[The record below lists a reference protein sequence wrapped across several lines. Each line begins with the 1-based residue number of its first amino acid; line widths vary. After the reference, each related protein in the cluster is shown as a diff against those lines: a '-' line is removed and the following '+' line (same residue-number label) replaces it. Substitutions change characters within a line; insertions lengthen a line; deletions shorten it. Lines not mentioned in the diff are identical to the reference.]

1 MLTRN
6 LAFAAVAFGLAT
18 LSSVACHAQSSSMFG
33 GRGPTSGT
41 SGIRGSSS
49 SAYGLSSGNSPTSG
63 FSATQSGFGSS
74 DSLSPFGVQ
83 QFGTSQM
90 GAAGLART
98 TGANGLQGA
107 NGQSA
112 NGQGARVGIGSTAGR
127 LGQSGLGRQ
136 GLNRQ
141 GLNGQNRN
149 RNNQGQNQQQDDLQ
163 NSQVR
168 IRPQVSFPYSERQ
181 NTAVNVAL
189 SGQFDRIGKSN
200 PDFAGIQFTMDSRSE
215 VTLSGTVP
223 REHAGRLAAAL
234 VRLEPGVRSVRN
246 ELTISTTP

>member
-6 LAFAAVAFGLAT
+6 LAFAVAFGLAA
-18 LSSVACHAQSSSMFG
+18 LSTAACQAQSSSMFG

-63 FSATQSGFGSS
+63 FSASQAGFGSTAS
-74 DSLSPFGVQ
+74 VSPFGTQ

-98 TGANGLQGA
+98 SGANGLQGA
-107 NGQSA
+107 NGQGA
-112 NGQGARVGIGSTAGR
+112 NGQGARFGVGNTAGR

-141 GLNGQNRN
+141 GQNGQNRN
-149 RNNQGQNQQQDDLQ
+149 RNNQGQNQQDDVQ

-168 IRPQVSFPYSERQ
+168 IRPQVSFPYGERQ
-181 NTAVNVAL
+181 NTAVNTAL

-215 VTLSGTVP
+215 VTLSGSVP

-246 ELTISTTP
+246 ELTVVSPQ

>member
-6 LAFAAVAFGLAT
+6 LAFATVAFGLAA
-18 LSSVACHAQSSSMFG
+18 LSSVACQAQSSSMFG

-41 SGIRGSSS
+41 SGIRGSAS

-98 TGANGLQGA
+98 SGANGFQGTNGAA
-107 NGQSA
+107 NGQT
-112 NGQGARVGIGSTAGR
+112 ARYGVGNTLGR

-141 GLNGQNRN
+141 GFNGQNRN
-149 RNNQGQNQQQDDLQ
+149 RNNQGQNRQDDFA

-168 IRPQVSFPYSERQ
+168 IRPQVSFPYSERENLAV
-181 NTAVNVAL
+181 NTALA
-189 SGQFDRIGKSN
+189 GQFDRIGRSN
-200 PDFAGIQFTMDSRSE
+200 PEFAGIQFTMDSRSE

-246 ELTISTTP
+246 ELTVVVPR

>member
-6 LAFAAVAFGLAT
+6 LAFAAAAFGLAA
-18 LSSVACHAQSSSMFG
+18 LSSVACQAQSSSMFG

-107 NGQSA
+107 NGAA
-112 NGQGARVGIGSTAGR
+112 NGQTARYGVGNSLGR

-168 IRPQVSFPYSERQ
+168 IRPQVSFPYSERE
-181 NTAVNVAL
+181 NAAVNTAL

-200 PDFAGIQFTMDSRSE
+200 PEFAGIQFTMDSQNQ

-246 ELTISTTP
+246 ELTISSTP

>member
-1 MLTRN
+1 
-6 LAFAAVAFGLAT
+6 
-18 LSSVACHAQSSSMFG
+18 MFG
-33 GRGPTSGT
+33 GRGPTSGV
-41 SGIRGSSS
+41 SGIRGSAS

-63 FSATQSGFGSS
+63 FSATQNGFGSTAS
-74 DSLSPFGVQ
+74 VSPFGTQ

-98 TGANGLQGA
+98 SGANGLQGT
-107 NGQSA
+107 NGQGV
-112 NGQGARVGIGSTAGR
+112 NGQGARFGIGNTAGR

-149 RNNQGQNQQQDDLQ
+149 RNNQGQNQQDDIQ

-181 NTAVNVAL
+181 NVAVNTAL
-189 SGQFDRIGKSN
+189 AGQFDRIGKSN
-200 PDFAGIQFTMDSRSE
+200 PEFAGIQFTMDSQSE

-246 ELTISTTP
+246 ELTVVAPQ